1 MLENMLKNSFFDRRL
16 QKGFLPGVAGCLEHS
31 ALLADAIQ
39 DARSHQRAICIS
51 WLDLRNAFGSVRH
64 SLILFV
70 LRHFGFPE
78 HFIHLIHSYYDHL
91 SVIVDIPGL
100 FTTRSFH
107 FALGVFQG
115 CTLSPILF
123 NIIIQL
129 ALDVLEKHQ
138 SFCYTFSCDQ
148 ETSLLS
154 SAYADDIQ
162 LVTSFPE
169 QNQRLLDTFSEF
181 LLWTRTMEARPNK
194 CWSVASKICA
204 DGYHRFDPQ
213 LTISGE
219 LLKYLD
225 DGDFRYLGRP
235 TNVHGSEFRSRAAIE
250 TNLRTWLDCV
260 DNLCLPATAKL
271 WLYQHLIVA
280 KLSWPFTSLDLSL
293 SFAKHLQALAAA
305 YLKRWSGL
313 PHPAN
318 VTILHTG
325 SSKRAGLRIT
335 HLATFWKQM
344 QAVRLDILQQSS
356 DSRCSRLYDR
366 LLLRQERWS
375 RRYAP
380 AVEHA
385 CALTVVNAN
394 PSITDNSHV
403 NQLPRR
409 KRILNIIASV
419 DAEEQLA
426 KLQQLSVQGRWLE
439 WTDVMNSDLSW
450 RRLLH
455 GLDDSE
461 LSFSLRVITNTL
473 PTPDNLRRWG
483 QLTTDT
489 SCPLCG
495 RKATLRH
502 ILNGCSVALRQG
514 RYTWRHDNVLRIL
527 KRHFL
532 KFWECL
538 QRESTNSTKDAPFIH
553 LVPEGLPQLPV
564 RQRQRRPLLSTDT
577 LRCASDW
584 QFLFDVDGG
593 YNVFPIEIAAS
604 AQRPDIVIYSLS
616 LRKVLLIELTVPL
629 EDRVAAA
636 HTIKTTRYA
645 SLLSACESNGFGV
658 FHFPVEVGSRGF
670 VARSLLDCLRQL
682 GFPPALRRKVRNEC
696 SRVALRSSYI
706 IYLRRAIDLWRDMS
720 SLT

>member
-1 MLENMLKNSFFDRRL
+1 MSQVLALHPHSEWLTFAWSYVQASCPGPKHKNTFHKFLAKSVSPFSSLNLFFF
-16 QKGFLPGVAGCLEHS
+16 FLGHPGNGEGTIFTSDAQGTFYRKSLEHHVVS
-31 ALLADAIQ
+31 NGL
-39 DARSHQRAICIS
+39 S
-51 WLDLRNAFGSVRH
+51 SVCVCVCVCVCV
-64 SLILFV
+64 SL
-70 LRHFGFPE
+70 
-78 HFIHLIHSYYDHL
+78 SL
-91 SVIVDIPGL
+91 S
-100 FTTRSFH
+100 
-107 FALGVFQG
+107 
-115 CTLSPILF
+115 LSL
-123 NIIIQL
+123 
-129 ALDVLEKHQ
+129 
-138 SFCYTFSCDQ
+138 
-148 ETSLLS
+148 SLLS
-154 SAYADDIQ
+154 
-162 LVTSFPE
+162 LSFSLSLSLS
-169 QNQRLLDTFSEF
+169 RCLSLSS
-181 LLWTRTMEARPNK
+181 LSLSL
-194 CWSVASKICA
+194 SVS
-204 DGYHRFDPQ
+204 
-213 LTISGE
+213 
-219 LLKYLD
+219 
-225 DGDFRYLGRP
+225 
-235 TNVHGSEFRSRAAIE
+235 
-250 TNLRTWLDCV
+250 
-260 DNLCLPATAKL
+260 LCLS
-271 WLYQHLIVA
+271 
-280 KLSWPFTSLDLSL
+280 LSWPFTSLDLSL

-439 WTDVMNSDLSW
+439 WTDVMSSDLSW

-455 GLDDSE
+455 GLDDRE

-645 SLLSACESNGFGV
+645 SLFSACESNGFGV

-720 SLT
+720 SLTWKGLQNFSAVSLAQFLRWSIAFLQLVSPCSLYKTKFFSTVITWGHCNGMIVLWLSSCLFLDWYLACRFSSFFSSLCLNLIADRIDLGLGSLCWKSLLDPPWSVLWPKVLERMEVPLTKGSAEKCCTVWS

>member
-1 MLENMLKNSFFDRRL
+1 MS
-16 QKGFLPGVAGCLEHS
+16 LP
-31 ALLADAIQ
+31 
-39 DARSHQRAICIS
+39 
-51 WLDLRNAFGSVRH
+51 SV
-64 SLILFV
+64 
-70 LRHFGFPE
+70 P
-78 HFIHLIHSYYDHL
+78 
-91 SVIVDIPGL
+91 
-100 FTTRSFH
+100 
-107 FALGVFQG
+107 
-115 CTLSPILF
+115 
-123 NIIIQL
+123 
-129 ALDVLEKHQ
+129 
-138 SFCYTFSCDQ
+138 
-148 ETSLLS
+148 
-154 SAYADDIQ
+154 
-162 LVTSFPE
+162 
-169 QNQRLLDTFSEF
+169 
-181 LLWTRTMEARPNK
+181 
-194 CWSVASKICA
+194 
-204 DGYHRFDPQ
+204 
-213 LTISGE
+213 
-219 LLKYLD
+219 
-225 DGDFRYLGRP
+225 
-235 TNVHGSEFRSRAAIE
+235 
-250 TNLRTWLDCV
+250 
-260 DNLCLPATAKL
+260 LC
-271 WLYQHLIVA
+271 
-280 KLSWPFTSLDLSL
+280 LSL
-293 SFAKHLQALAAA
+293 SLCLSVC
-305 YLKRWSGL
+305 L
-313 PHPAN
+313 
-318 VTILHTG
+318 
-325 SSKRAGLRIT
+325 
-335 HLATFWKQM
+335 
-344 QAVRLDILQQSS
+344 
-356 DSRCSRLYDR
+356 SRCSRLYDR

-375 RRYAP
+375 HRYAP

-584 QFLFDVDGG
+584 QFCLMLM
-593 YNVFPIEIAAS
+593 A
-604 AQRPDIVIYSLS
+604 DITFFR
-616 LRKVLLIELTVPL
+616 LR
-629 EDRVAAA
+629 
-636 HTIKTTRYA
+636 
-645 SLLSACESNGFGV
+645 
-658 FHFPVEVGSRGF
+658 
-670 VARSLLDCLRQL
+670 
-682 GFPPALRRKVRNEC
+682 LRRPHNVQTLPFTPFPCEKFF
-696 SRVALRSSYI
+696 SS
-706 IYLRRAIDLWRDMS
+706 S
-720 SLT
+720 